1 MYHKINFKALLGMLA
16 SFYVAYLTAAGIMQK
31 IIPFSGELNEMAFF
45 ILNLFMG
52 SLCLMCIKK

>member
-1 MYHKINFKALLGMLA
+1 MYHKINFKALLDMLA